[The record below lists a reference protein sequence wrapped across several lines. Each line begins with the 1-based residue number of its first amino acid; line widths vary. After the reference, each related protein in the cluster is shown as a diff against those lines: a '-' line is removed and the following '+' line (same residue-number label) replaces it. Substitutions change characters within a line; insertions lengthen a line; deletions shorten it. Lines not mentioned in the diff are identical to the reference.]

1 VKREVKEKK
10 RKEKKEAKVM
20 KRKRKKE
27 GKLKVLDKKSKIS
40 KKRNGGFLKL
50 FFLKKGLVKIRI
62 GIIIIR

>member
-1 VKREVKEKK
+1 
-10 RKEKKEAKVM
+10 M

-40 KKRNGGFLKL
+40 KK
-50 FFLKKGLVKIRI
+50 GLVKIRI